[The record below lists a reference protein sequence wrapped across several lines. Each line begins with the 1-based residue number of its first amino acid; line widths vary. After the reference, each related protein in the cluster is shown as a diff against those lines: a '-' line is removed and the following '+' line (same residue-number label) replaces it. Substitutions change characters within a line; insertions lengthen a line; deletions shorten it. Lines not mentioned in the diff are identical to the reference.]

1 MVRHTRGGVENEYAC
16 RPSEPTKSLYGC
28 AGRAPRPRKPAR
40 RKNREARPV
49 RIVFISLGRNSSGAE
64 APFYLRVMSELKLR
78 PPQAFRAEATAH
90 PSLLKGLGVHS
101 CFGAWGWH
109 GRGRA
114 LTQNRFVRG
123 G

>member
-64 APFYLRVMSELKLR
+64 APFYLRVYVG
-78 PPQAFRAEATAH
+78 AEAPTPAGI
-90 PSLLKGLGVHS
+90 S
-101 CFGAWGWH
+101 
-109 GRGRA
+109 GRGDGA
-114 LTQNRFVRG
+114 SLAPEGARG
-123 G
+123 